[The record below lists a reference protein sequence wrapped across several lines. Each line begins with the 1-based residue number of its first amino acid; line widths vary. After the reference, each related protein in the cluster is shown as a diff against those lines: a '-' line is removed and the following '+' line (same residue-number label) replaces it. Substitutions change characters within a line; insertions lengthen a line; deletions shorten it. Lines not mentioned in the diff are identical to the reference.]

1 VKIEQQ
7 TELYPHPSK
16 SFSQVRISNTKD
28 SIKGEVK
35 KLVNEKMRILLCVLI
50 IIYGVLNAGVLKE
63 NVLTYD
69 DLYHLQKD
77 PDQLQKALDCTLS
90 TIMYGEDQ
98 FSSQLEAEEL
108 LKRIYTKMELS
119 KEYGMDDLVYEAI
132 IKESS
137 TELLLA
143 LKAIA
148 EPTERYSKAYHLL
161 DFVIKDFSIL
171 IDQFH
176 FDNFKNFFQISKLK
190 GFQLI
195 QSIDG
200 KLVQKLTEKLI
211 ETIIQSNYYLNNETN
226 RSIVQLGEEK
236 LLNYLS
242 IQINPYLNKD
252 QLESYDSQY
261 SLLKSYL
268 DLYQDYY
275 GDSFSEK
282 IPQEKYEYYLDLKEY
297 FEYLSNVEILSR
309 RLLTVENET
318 LNSLYPVFFEYIKQ
332 YTQIELKSERL
343 KNVVHSMIKNAL
355 TRYSYEDQ
363 KVMISNN
370 TFEDI
375 TLSDNDL
382 NNSLMNLKSK
392 LYPETKEDNHHEK
405 QQLFPFINNPS
416 FFFLV
421 FLIFGFISILLIS
434 LPIKLK
440 AALLKTVG
448 MKTKSLSLF
457 EKAAIK
463 HPMDPDIHIKIA
475 QIYEKLGR
483 EEDAMNEY
491 KIASKVLDMKEE

>member
-1 VKIEQQ
+1 
-7 TELYPHPSK
+7 
-16 SFSQVRISNTKD
+16 
-28 SIKGEVK
+28 
-35 KLVNEKMRILLCVLI
+35 VLI
-50 IIYGVLNAGVLKE
+50 IIYGVLNAAVLKE

-69 DLYHLQKD
+69 DLYHLQKV

-90 TIMYGEDQ
+90 TVMYDVDQ
-98 FSSQLEAEEL
+98 FSSQLQAEEL
-108 LKRIYTKMELS
+108 LKRIYTKMVLS
-119 KEYGMDDLVYEAI
+119 REYGLDDPVYEAI
-132 IKESS
+132 VKEST

-143 LKAIA
+143 LEIIA

-176 FDNFKNFFQISKLK
+176 FEKFKNFFQTNKLK

-200 KLVQKLTEKLI
+200 KHVQKLTEHLI
-211 ETIIQSNYYLNNETN
+211 DVIIQNNYYLNNETN
-226 RSIVQLGEEK
+226 RSIVELGREK

-242 IQINPYLNKD
+242 IQINPYLNKEL
-252 QLESYDSQY
+252 LESYDSQY

-268 DLYQDYY
+268 DLFQDYY
-275 GDSFSEK
+275 GDSYSEK
-282 IPQEKYEYYLDLKEY
+282 IPAEKYKYYLDLKEY
-297 FEYLSNVEILSR
+297 HEYLSNVEILSR

-318 LNSLYPVFFEYIKQ
+318 LISLYPVFFEYISQ
-332 YTQIELKSERL
+332 YNQINLKSDKL

-355 TRYSYEDQ
+355 TRFSYEDQ
-363 KVMISNN
+363 QVLISNN
-370 TFEDI
+370 TFENI
-375 TLSDNDL
+375 TLADNDL

-392 LYPETKEDNHHEK
+392 LYPKTKEESPINK
-405 QQLFPFINNPS
+405 QQLLSFITNPS
-416 FFFLV
+416 FILFV
-421 FLIFGFISILLIS
+421 FLAFGVISIFLIS
-434 LPIKLK
+434 LPIKFK

-491 KIASKVLDMKEE
+491 KIASKVLDMKED